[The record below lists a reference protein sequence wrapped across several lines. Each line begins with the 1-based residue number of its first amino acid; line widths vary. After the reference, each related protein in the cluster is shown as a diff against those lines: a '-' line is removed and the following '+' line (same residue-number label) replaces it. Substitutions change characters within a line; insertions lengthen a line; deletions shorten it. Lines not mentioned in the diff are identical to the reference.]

1 MTGPRSTPGTLTPGT
16 LTPGTPAGCE
26 RIPYV
31 VVHREDAAFSD
42 TYGGGGNIIGLDCHL
57 VRPIATPSDTVI
69 VFMHP
74 TGGGMYLPIV
84 GALARAGHHVIW
96 ANSRYRGTDSA
107 LIMEKVVADLGA
119 AVADA
124 RERLGYE
131 RVVLCG
137 WSGGGSLSMYYQSL
151 ATRGEGIIDT
161 PAGDP
166 YEVAPERLPRV
177 DALLIMA
184 AHISRHGTLTEW
196 MDASVTDESSPFD
209 RDRQLNLY
217 DPANP
222 NQPPY
227 SADFLTRYRT
237 KQIERNRRITSW
249 VEGELAALRARGAVN
264 EERAFV
270 VYGTMADPRWL
281 DPNVD
286 PSDRAPGTTYLGDPR
301 IVNDGPVGLARFSTL
316 RSWLSQWSYDHAR
329 GDALTSAADV
339 DVPVLVVG
347 NTADDACT
355 PEHTNRL
362 FAAIPHE
369 HKRLHLVHGA
379 THYYTGPNGRDHL
392 AEAVTTVSEF
402 LADPP

>member
-1 MTGPRSTPGTLTPGT
+1 
-16 LTPGTPAGCE
+16 
-26 RIPYV
+26 
-31 VVHREDAAFSD
+31 
-42 TYGGGGNIIGLDCHL
+42 
-57 VRPIATPSDTVI
+57 
-69 VFMHP
+69 
-74 TGGGMYLPIV
+74 MYLPIV

-107 LIMEKVVADLGA
+107 LIMEKVAADLGA
-119 AVADA
+119 TVHDA
-124 RERLGYE
+124 KERLGYE

-137 WSGGGSLSMYYQSL
+137 WSGGGSLSMYYQAL
-151 ATRGEGIIDT
+151 ATRAEGIVDT
-161 PAGDP
+161 PAGDA
-166 YEVAPERLPRV
+166 YVVEADRLPKA

-196 MDASVTDESSPFD
+196 MDASIQDESRPFD
-209 RDRQLNLY
+209 RDPELNLY
-217 DPANP
+217 DPSNP

-227 SADFLTRYRT
+227 SNGFLERYRHE
-237 KQIERNRRITSW
+237 QIARNRRITGW
-249 VEGELAALRARGAVN
+249 VQDELAQLRAAGDDNA
-264 EERAFV
+264 ERAFV

-281 DPNVD
+281 DPDVD

-329 GDALTSAADV
+329 GDALTSAVDV

-362 FAAIPHE
+362 FAAVPHE
-369 HKRLHLVHGA
+369 RKRLHLVQGA
-379 THYYTGPNGRDHL
+379 THYYTGPDGRDHL
-392 AEAVTTVSEF
+392 AEAVGVVGDF
-402 LADPP
+402 LENGP